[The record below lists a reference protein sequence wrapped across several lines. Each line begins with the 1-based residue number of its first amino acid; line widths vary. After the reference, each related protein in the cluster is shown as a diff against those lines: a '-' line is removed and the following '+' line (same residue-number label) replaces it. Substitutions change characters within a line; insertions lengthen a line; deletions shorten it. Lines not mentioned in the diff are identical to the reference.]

1 MVYLEVIST
10 RPIGEA
16 EVSPGKRIRI
26 VCVDDHPIVREG
38 LASIIALQPDMELIG
53 AAESG
58 AEALRLFRA
67 SAPNATLPDVALPDV
82 ALIDLRLKDM
92 SGHELTRQILSHS
105 SGVRIIILTSF
116 EGDADIERALAAGA
130 RGYVVKGT
138 ARDEL
143 LAAIRAV
150 HAGRRHIPGSVAEK
164 LAEHLG
170 SEKLS
175 ERELQVLGQIAL
187 GKRNKEI
194 GAALGIAEDTVKM
207 HVKNVLEKLE
217 VNDRTEAVTVA
228 LRRGILHL

>member
-1 MVYLEVIST
+1 MAFAEGMAPLA
-10 RPIGEA
+10 RGES
-16 EVSPGKRIRI
+16 EVSPTKKIRI
-26 VCVDDHPIVREG
+26 LCVDDHPIVREG

-53 AAESG
+53 SAESG
-58 AEALRLFRA
+58 AEALQLSRR
-67 SAPNATLPDVALPDV
+67 SLPDVALV
-82 ALIDLRLKDM
+82 DLRLREM
-92 SGHELTRQILSHS
+92 SGHELTRQLLSQS
-105 SGVRIIILTSF
+105 SNIRVVILTSF

-175 ERELQVLGQIAL
+175 ERELQVLSQIAM

>member
-1 MVYLEVIST
+1 MPVATREGEVN
-10 RPIGEA
+10 
-16 EVSPGKRIRI
+16 VWKKIRI
-26 VCVDDHPIVREG
+26 ICVDDHPVVREG
-38 LASIIALQPDMELIG
+38 LASIIALQSDMEMIG

-58 AEALRLFRA
+58 AEGLQLSLTTTPDIAL
-67 SAPNATLPDVALPDV
+67 V
-82 ALIDLRLKDM
+82 DLRLKDM
-92 SGHELTRQILSHS
+92 SGDELTRQILSHS

-138 ARDEL
+138 GRDDL
-143 LAAIRAV
+143 LTAIRTV
-150 HAGRRHIPGSVAEK
+150 HAGRRHIPVAVAEK

-175 ERELQVLGQIAL
+175 ERELQVLRQIAT

>member
-1 MVYLEVIST
+1 MS
-10 RPIGEA
+10 
-16 EVSPGKRIRI
+16 SGKQIQI

-58 AEALRLFRA
+58 AEALRLLRTA
-67 SAPNATLPDVALPDV
+67 SPDVALV
-82 ALIDLRLKDM
+82 DLRLKDM

-105 SGVRIIILTSF
+105 SSIRIIILTSF

-175 ERELQVLGQIAL
+175 ERELQVLAQIAM

>member
-1 MVYLEVIST
+1 MPVATREGEVN
-10 RPIGEA
+10 
-16 EVSPGKRIRI
+16 VWKKIRI
-26 VCVDDHPIVREG
+26 ICVDDHPVVREG
-38 LASIIALQPDMELIG
+38 PASIIALQSDMEMIG

-58 AEALRLFRA
+58 AEGLQLSLTTTPDIAL
-67 SAPNATLPDVALPDV
+67 V
-82 ALIDLRLKDM
+82 DLRLKDM
-92 SGHELTRQILSHS
+92 SGDELTRQILSHS

-138 ARDEL
+138 GRDDL
-143 LAAIRAV
+143 LTAIRTV
-150 HAGRRHIPGSVAEK
+150 HVGRRHIPVAVAEK

-175 ERELQVLGQIAL
+175 ERELQVLRQIAT

>member
-1 MVYLEVIST
+1 LEAIST
-10 RPIGEA
+10 RATREDEMNSEKA
-16 EVSPGKRIRI
+16 IRI
-26 VCVDDHPIVREG
+26 LCVDDHPIVREG

-58 AEALRLFRA
+58 AEALQLIHTTA
-67 SAPNATLPDVALPDV
+67 LDVALV
-82 ALIDLRLKDM
+82 DLRLKDM
-92 SGHELTRQILSHS
+92 SGHELTRQLLSHS
-105 SGVRIIILTSF
+105 SSIRIIILTSF

-143 LAAIRAV
+143 LGAIRAV

-175 ERELQVLGQIAL
+175 QRELQVLGQIAL

-194 GAALGIAEDTVKM
+194 GAVLGIAEDTVKM
-207 HVKNVLEKLE
+207 HVKNVLEKLG

-228 LRRGILHL
+228 LRRGFFHL

>member
-1 MVYLEVIST
+1 MVYLEAVST
-10 RPIGEA
+10 RPTGEA

-53 AAESG
+53 AVESG

-67 SAPNATLPDVALPDV
+67 SAPDAALPDV

-175 ERELQVLGQIAL
+175 ERELQVLGQIAM

-207 HVKNVLEKLE
+207 HVKNVLEKLA